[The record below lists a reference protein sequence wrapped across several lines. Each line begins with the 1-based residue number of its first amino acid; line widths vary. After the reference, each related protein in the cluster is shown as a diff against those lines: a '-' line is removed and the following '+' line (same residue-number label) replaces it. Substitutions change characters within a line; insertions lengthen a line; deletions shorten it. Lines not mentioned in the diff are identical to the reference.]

1 MKSFKN
7 FVTENISQEDI
18 ERIRRMMTA
27 DPVTARRLQSELE
40 STRQAAERISGGKT
54 RTSQTGQRTRTRP
67 SARNTPAGRAA
78 DAEFFKRLEI
88 GTEQGAAAENQAAQ
102 DMKAE
107 VKRKRPTSS
116 KPKTSSGL
124 ADLNREIDKVKP
136 KVTTRRGR
144 LSSQADDVLK
154 GLRTQAGLE
163 KRMSAGYDRTLVRR
177 GEEVLKQI
185 RSDSKLP
192 KPPKPTTYRNLGLG
206 PETVGRSFDVKRVRA
221 SAPVRAPRSQRYS
234 NLGLGQ
240 ERAGQRVV
248 NRPVEIRV
256 KPQPK
261 TQLPKTQLLKPPG
274 TSSTAVADKV
284 VKQMQDAA
292 KKKSASNVRTLSR
305 IGKGLGAVGAG
316 LEAQGEYMRR
326 KDLGQDTSTAVTGAA
341 TRTSGGIGGAAI
353 GGKLGA
359 KFGSVFGPKGAL
371 LGGTAGSIYGY
382 MVGADK
388 ATQAFDNIS
397 KGGSKGFAKGLVDF
411 ASFRKKASSAK

>member
-18 ERIRRMMTA
+18 KRIRQMMTA
-27 DPVTARRLQSELE
+27 DPVKARRLQAELE
-40 STRQAAERISGGKT
+40 STRQAAERISGGET

-78 DAEFFKRLEI
+78 DAEFFKKLEI
-88 GTEQGAAAENQAAQ
+88 GTEKGAAAENQAAQ

-107 VKRKRPTSS
+107 FKRKRPTSS

-154 GLRTQAGLE
+154 GLRRQAGLE

-206 PETVGRSFDVKRVRA
+206 PETAGRSLDVKRVRA
-221 SAPVRAPRSQRYS
+221 SNPVRASRPQTYS

-248 NRPVEIRV
+248 NRPVKIRV
-256 KPQPK
+256 KPPIE
-261 TQLPKTQLLKPPG
+261 LLKPPG

-292 KKKSASNVRTLSR
+292 KKKSASNVRTLGR
-305 IGKGLGAVGAG
+305 IGTGLGAVSAG

-326 KDLGQDTSTAVTGAA
+326 KDLGQDTSTAVKGAA

-397 KGGSKGFAKGLVDF
+397 KGGSKGFAKGFAKGLVDF

>member
-27 DPVTARRLQSELE
+27 DPVTARRLQAELE

-154 GLRTQAGLE
+154 GLRRQAGLE
-163 KRMSAGYDRTLVRR
+163 KRMSAGYNRTLVRR

-206 PETVGRSFDVKRVRA
+206 PETAGRSLDVKRVRA
-221 SAPVRAPRSQRYS
+221 SNPVRASRPQTYS
-234 NLGLGQ
+234 NLGLGR

-248 NRPVEIRV
+248 NRPVKIRV
-256 KPQPK
+256 KPP
-261 TQLPKTQLLKPPG
+261 TELLKPPG

-292 KKKSASNVRTLSR
+292 KKKSASNLRMLGR
-305 IGKGLGAVGAG
+305 MGKGLGVVGAG

-326 KDLGQDTSTAVTGAA
+326 KEDLKQDTATAVTGAA

-359 KFGSVFGPKGAL
+359 KLGSVFGPKGAL
-371 LGGTAGSIYGY
+371 VGGAAGSIYGY

-388 ATQAFDNIS
+388 ATQGFD
-397 KGGSKGFAKGLVDF
+397 GLTRGAKNFDPVSF
-411 ASFRKKASSAK
+411 TNFRKRAQSASK

>member
-1 MKSFKN
+1 
-7 FVTENISQEDI
+7 
-18 ERIRRMMTA
+18 
-27 DPVTARRLQSELE
+27 
-40 STRQAAERISGGKT
+40 
-54 RTSQTGQRTRTRP
+54 
-67 SARNTPAGRAA
+67 RNTPAGRAA
-78 DAEFFKRLEI
+78 DAEFFKKLEI
-88 GTEQGAAAENQAAQ
+88 GTEKGAAAENQAAQ

-206 PETVGRSFDVKRVRA
+206 PETAGRSLDVKRVRA
-221 SAPVRAPRSQRYS
+221 SNPVRASRPQTYS
-234 NLGLGQ
+234 NLGLGR

-248 NRPVEIRV
+248 NRPVKIRV
-256 KPQPK
+256 KPPIE
-261 TQLPKTQLLKPPG
+261 LLKPPG